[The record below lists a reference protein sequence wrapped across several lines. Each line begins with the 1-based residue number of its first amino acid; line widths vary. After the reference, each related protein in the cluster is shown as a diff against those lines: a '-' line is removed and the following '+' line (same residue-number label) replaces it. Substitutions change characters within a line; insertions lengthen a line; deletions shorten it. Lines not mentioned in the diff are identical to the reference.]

1 MENKII
7 VNIPEGYIAIEEKIE
22 NGVVINFLK
31 EEKEINEQKA
41 IFFKERIEGCT
52 IRFNKNDS
60 NSILFEKDG
69 QILFELKE
77 INDGEICF
85 QINDSYLL
93 EVFEKKYNTIVTDA
107 LLLFLKIQVESIFKI
122 NVNVISIILFKY
134 VI

>member
-1 MENKII
+1 MENKIT
-7 VNIPEGYIAIEEKIE
+7 VNIPEGYIATEEKIE
-22 NGVVINFLK
+22 NGVIITFL
-31 EEKEINEQKA
+31 EKEIDEQKA

-93 EVFEKKYNTIVTDA
+93 EVFEKKYNTVVADA
-107 LLLFLKIQVESIFKI
+107 LLFLKIQVELIFKII
-122 NVNVISIILFKY
+122 NVNVINNII
-134 VI
+134 

>member
-93 EVFEKKYNTIVTDA
+93 EVFEKKYNTVVADA
-107 LLLFLKIQVESIFKI
+107 LLFLKIQVELIFKI
-122 NVNVISIILFKY
+122 LNVNVINNII
-134 VI
+134 

>member
-1 MENKII
+1 MII
-7 VNIPEGYIAIEEKIE
+7 NLIS
-22 NGVVINFLK
+22 
-31 EEKEINEQKA
+31 

-93 EVFEKKYNTIVTDA
+93 EVFEKKYNTVVADA
-107 LLLFLKIQVESIFKI
+107 LLFLKIQVELIFKI
-122 NVNVISIILFKY
+122 LNVNVINNII
-134 VI
+134 